1 MVLRGNIAT
10 VVAGFLC
17 ALAWCVL
24 GVPQTA
30 HADYV
35 NPSATTVAQVR
46 TDGSLHVAEQ
56 RTYDF
61 EDEYS
66 ILEWKVTGW
75 NGAQKVDVGA
85 VRLMQAD
92 GEGNIVRDW
101 TALPQVAFQS
111 TWRDF
116 VEETEGLTQ
125 RVNAAIERAEAAEST
140 ADNVALPKEDAWAFD
155 SRRNVIYVFLRPTD
169 AVTAIECDY
178 LVDNA
183 ALVWDDVGEL
193 YWDYVAVNEDAIVRN
208 VSVQVQLP
216 VPEGATVVPGDNL
229 VSWGHGPQGSVST
242 NEDGTVDYEVSEV
255 APGQY
260 AQAHIVFPRSWLTN
274 LTIQAKLAKSG
285 VHYDDALADEDAW
298 VDTYSTWR
306 INTLVVDIVLLV
318 ICVLSLVGSLV
329 VYAVLGR
336 ERRPRADACGECDAA
351 GEDGECSATGESD
364 AADVSAAGVA
374 DDAADDAAD
383 RGGATAAGGAGC
395 VGVPADAS
403 CGEAAVRGRLMR
415 WNQESADDFPA
426 TLAQLACKG
435 VVRIDAE
442 RVVATEPL
450 ALSDSADSA
459 DLPNASDRAPLV
471 EECNV
476 RFRVTPTAKL
486 APLSP
491 LERDAMSFVFDAV
504 GDGYQSVSLREVRDY
519 CARCPR
525 EVKAAMAAWQSL
537 LTKEVGRAGL
547 FDERSHRAGMWMLLG
562 AVLLG
567 AVALYRLLVMHSL
580 LEAVALFATAAAVSV
595 IAHFVPRRTQRG
607 ADLAE
612 CMRVRGVQDAD
623 AVAADGC
630 GGDAAWMA
638 QLSAMLAMAT
648 GKA

>member
-10 VVAGFLC
+10 AVAGFLC

-61 EDEYS
+61 QDEYS
-66 ILEWKVTGW
+66 VLEWKVTGW
-75 NGAQKVDVGA
+75 NSAQKVNVGA

-116 VEETEGLTQ
+116 VKETEGLTQ
-125 RVNAAIERAEAAEST
+125 RVDAAIERAEAAEST

-155 SRRNVIYVFLRPTD
+155 SRRNVIYIFLRPTD

-216 VPEGATVVPGDNL
+216 VPEGAIVVPGDNL

-298 VDTYSTWR
+298 VDTYSTWK
-306 INTLVVDIVLLV
+306 INTLVMDIVLLA

-336 ERRPRADACGECDAA
+336 ERRPRADACSECDAA
-351 GEDGECSATGESD
+351 GEGD
-364 AADVSAAGVA
+364 AGAAGEA
-374 DDAADDAAD
+374 D
-383 RGGATAAGGAGC
+383 GAGAVGGAGGMS
-395 VGVPADAS
+395 VADGAGRERALPDAS

-442 RVVATEPL
+442 RVVATERPVMPEPPEL
-450 ALSDSADSA
+450 AGSPDAPDEMPSA
-459 DLPNASDRAPLV
+459 

-476 RFRVTPTAKL
+476 RFRVTPTAKR

-525 EVKAAMAAWQSL
+525 EVKAAMGAWQSL

-547 FDERSHRAGMWMLLG
+547 FDERSYRAGIWMLLG

-567 AVALYRLLVMHSL
+567 AVALYQLLVMHSP
-580 LEAVALFATAAAVSV
+580 LEVIALFATAAAVSV

-612 CMRVRGVQDAD
+612 CMRVRGEQGAD

-638 QLSAMLAMAT
+638 QLSAMLSAAT